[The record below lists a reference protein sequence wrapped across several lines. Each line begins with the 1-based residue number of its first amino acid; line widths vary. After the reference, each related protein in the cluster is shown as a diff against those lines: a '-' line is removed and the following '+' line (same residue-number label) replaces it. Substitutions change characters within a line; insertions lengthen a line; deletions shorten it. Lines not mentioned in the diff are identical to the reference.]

1 VREFRTRGG
10 RKVYDGGGIMPDE
23 RIDPEYIS
31 RFAMTLYAMGYVDD
45 FADLYFREHGM
56 QRIDPRTFT
65 LTDADYERFEQ
76 FMADKEVKY
85 ESDTR
90 RALNRI
96 KEAARADL
104 YEESLAA
111 EIEAIEAGIRDDK
124 ATNLQTYKREIM
136 ETLNG
141 AVILR
146 YSYAEGVT
154 EHTLTEDREV
164 HRAVALLDDGKE
176 YARILH
182 EQDTV
187 RK

>member
-1 VREFRTRGG
+1 M
-10 RKVYDGGGIMPDE
+10 VYGGGGIMPDE

-90 RALNRI
+90 RAL
-96 KEAARADL
+96 KALKKAAEDDRFADL
-104 YEESLAA
+104 KNKFEQVEA
-111 EIEAIEAGIRDDK
+111 ELKDDTQ
-124 ATNLQTYKREIM
+124 TNLETYRTQVV
-136 ETLNG
+136 ETINNDIVMRHGYQAGVIEHSLSG
-141 AVILR
+141 DKEVKKAV
-146 YSYAEGVT
+146 
-154 EHTLTEDREV
+154 EV
-164 HRAVALLDDGKE
+164 LGDPAE
-176 YARILH
+176 YARITR
-182 EQDTV
+182 EQDTK